1 MRMFIDNYVNLCI
14 PHKPA
19 RIPIPAKDTN
29 MADDDDFI
37 STDHQFLIEYY
48 WEELVKRINIS
59 KSTLID
65 LLLGNEILTQQEGE
79 DLKVFIYIMNEALFF
94 CDLYNKRLFN

>member
-1 MRMFIDNYVNLCI
+1 
-14 PHKPA
+14 
-19 RIPIPAKDTN
+19 
-29 MADDDDFI
+29 MADDDGFI

-65 LLLGNEILTQQEGE
+65 LLLGNDILTQQEGE
-79 DLKVFIYIMNEALFF
+79 DLKVFIYIMNETVFF
-94 CDLYNKRLFN
+94 CDVYNKGVVY